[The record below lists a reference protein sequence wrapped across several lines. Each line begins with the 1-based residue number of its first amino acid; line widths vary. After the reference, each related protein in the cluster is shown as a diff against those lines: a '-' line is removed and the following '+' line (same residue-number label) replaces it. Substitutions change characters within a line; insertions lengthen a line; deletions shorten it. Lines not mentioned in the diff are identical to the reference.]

1 MKSIKTQT
9 KTKMKRSS
17 QTKAKSKSL
26 QQQLSNNTRQAGGAH
41 KTVHNRQ
48 IMMERFVHYLKE
60 SNIQIHNVNQV
71 KVSYIERY
79 IQTRLS
85 QGISK
90 RTLQNEM
97 AAIRQTL
104 RAADRNKLADHP
116 RISNQTLGL
125 SGASRQGTKVAITQE
140 QYQAI
145 HEEALQKSPAL
156 AATLDIAITLGLRGE
171 EAVQSWQSMKT
182 WQKAL
187 QQGKTTLHVVFGT
200 KGGRPRD
207 VHIINPQQTLQVVN
221 NALTIMA
228 QQNGKLIDK
237 PNLKQAMNYWRNSTY
252 RLGLTG
258 QISPHSLRYTFTQ
271 DQIDH
276 YLKQGYSEQ
285 EALAKV
291 SMDLGHGDGRGRF
304 IKQVYGI

>member
-1 MKSIKTQT
+1 MM
-9 KTKMKRSS
+9 MKRFG
-17 QTKAKSKSL
+17 Q
-26 QQQLSNNTRQAGGAH
+26 
-41 KTVHNRQ
+41 
-48 IMMERFVHYLKE
+48 YLKDN
-60 SNIQIHNVNQV
+60 NIQIHDISQI
-71 KVSYIERY
+71 KVSYIEGY

-97 AAIRQTL
+97 SAIRQTL

-116 RISNQTLGL
+116 RLSNPALGL
-125 SGASRQGTKVAITQE
+125 SGASRKGTKVAISQA

-156 AATLDIAITLGLRGE
+156 AATLNIAVILGLRGE
-171 EAVQSWQSMKT
+171 EAVQSCQSMKT

-187 QQGKTTLHVVFGT
+187 LQGKTTLHVVFGT

-207 VHIINPQQTLQVVN
+207 VRIINPQKTLQAVN
-221 NALTIMA
+221 NALAIMS
-228 QQNGKLIDK
+228 QQSGKLIDK
-237 PNLKQAMNYWRNSTY
+237 PNLKKAMNYWRNSTY

-258 QISPHSLRYTFTQ
+258 QIAPHSLRYAFTQ
-271 DQIDH
+271 EQVGQ
-276 YLKQGYSEQ
+276 YLKQSYSEQ

-291 SMDLGHGDGRGRF
+291 SIDLGHGDGRGRF
-304 IKQVYGI
+304 IKLVYGKHNQ

>member
-1 MKSIKTQT
+1 
-9 KTKMKRSS
+9 MKRINIIINSK
-17 QTKAKSKSL
+17 TKAKSKSSK
-26 QQQLSNNTRQAGGAH
+26 QQLIDAARQAKGAH
-41 KTVHNRQ
+41 KTVHNRHIIIARLGQ
-48 IMMERFVHYLKE
+48 YLKDN
-60 SNIQIHNVNQV
+60 NIQIHDMNHI
-71 KVSYIERY
+71 KVSYIEGY

-97 AAIRQTL
+97 SAIRQTL
-104 RAADRNKLADHP
+104 RAADRNKLADHL
-116 RISNQTLGL
+116 RLSNQALSI
-125 SGASRQGTKVAITQE
+125 SGASRKGSKVAITQE
-140 QYQAI
+140 QYQAL
-145 HEEALQKSPAL
+145 HEKTLQKSLAL
-156 AATLDIAITLGLRGE
+156 ATTLDVAVTLGLRGE

-182 WQKAL
+182 WQKSL

-207 VHIINPQQTLQVVN
+207 VHIINPRQTLQVVN

-237 PNLKQAMNYWRNSTY
+237 PSLKQAMTYWRNSTY

-258 QISPHSLRYTFTQ
+258 QLSPHSLRYAFAQ

-276 YLKQGYSEQ
+276 YQKQGYSQQ

-291 SMDLGHGDGRGRF
+291 SIDLGHGDGRGRF
-304 IKQVYGI
+304 IKQVYGKQNQ